1 MTKEMLIKIEEKF
14 NTYQDSLV
22 LQQADLSLQS
32 ISDMVESKAI
42 DINPKYQRRKRWSS
56 KKESDLIESFI
67 LNIPVPPI
75 YLAEDAYGTYSV
87 IDGKQR
93 ITAIHNFLSGK
104 LKLEDVEKFKE
115 IDGFYFEDLPINI
128 KNALKI
134 RPYLRVVTLLK
145 QSDNNLKYEVF
156 LRLNKAGVSLNS
168 QEIRNVAFRGKFNN
182 LLIKISENEN
192 FKNIFKSKE
201 NSRIYRE
208 MTDVQFILRFFTV
221 KNSWGKFPGNMD
233 IAMDKFMKENYQ
245 ANDQQ
250 IEKFENDFYRAFNA
264 ALSIWED
271 KVFLN
276 PIGSKRVLQGFYDIQ
291 MVCLS
296 LLDNTQLKKVLDN
309 KEQVKKLLEDEIN
322 KKDKKFVTALTQFTS
337 NPKNVEYR
345 IETFLN
351 LLKEI

>member
-1 MTKEMLIKIEEKF
+1 MLTKIEEKF

-168 QEIRNVAFRGKFNN
+168 QEIRNVAFRGNFNN
-182 LLIKISENEN
+182 LLIKISENED

-221 KNSWGKFPGNMD
+221 RNSWGNFPGNMD

-245 ANDQQ
+245 VNDQQ
-250 IEKFENDFYRAFNA
+250 IEKFENDFYRAFNS

-296 LLDNTQLKKVLDN
+296 LLDDTQLKRVIDN

-322 KKDKKFVTALTQFTS
+322 KKDKKFVTTLTQFTS

>member
-1 MTKEMLIKIEEKF
+1 MSSKTLKVIEDKF
-14 NTYQDSLV
+14 NLYQDSLV

-32 ISDMVESKAI
+32 ISDMVSSKAI
-42 DINPKYQRRKRWSS
+42 DINPKYQRRKRWTS

-75 YLAEDAYGTYSV
+75 YLAEDSYGTYSV

-93 ITAIHNFLSGK
+93 ITAIHSFLSGE
-104 LKLEDVEKFKE
+104 LKLENVEKFKE

-156 LRLNKAGVSLNS
+156 LRLNKAGVPLNP
-168 QEIRNVAFRGKFNN
+168 QEIRNVAFRGDFNN
-182 LLIKISENEN
+182 LLIEISEYEN
-192 FKNIFKSKE
+192 FKKIFKSKE
-201 NSRIYRE
+201 NSKIYRE

-221 KNSWGKFPGNMD
+221 KNSWKDFPGNMD
-233 IAMDKFMKENYQ
+233 VAMDTFMKKHYQ
-245 ANDQQ
+245 SDEQQ
-250 IEKFENDFYRAFNA
+250 IEKFKNDFIRAFNA
-264 ALSIWED
+264 SLSIWED

-296 LLDNTQLKKVLDN
+296 LLNDTQLEKVIDN
-309 KEQVKKLLEDEIN
+309 KEQVKKLLNDAVSKED
-322 KKDKKFVTALTQFTS
+322 KRFVTALTQFTS

-351 LLKEI
+351 LLKTI